1 MFFTLGKNVIR
12 VEIAFRPTKDKKEEE
27 NGVEKSSKFRQ
38 FYRKKHK
45 LAKHFFSYFGSQAK
59 TICITSSVIVQHL
72 ISAAHSV

>member
-45 LAKHFFSYFGSQAK
+45 LAKHFFLILVAK
-59 TICITSSVIVQHL
+59 QKLFVLHL
-72 ISAAHSV
+72 QSLFNIL